1 MTLNIKLF
9 KTLFASSC
17 VLFGLFF
24 IFTNINAQAIP
35 GLLFGGRVVFVDLNP
50 ATVCLPNPTSPG
62 GYLFTIAAPK
72 GGNFIFTPITLPY
85 PNGPTKNI
93 GQAILGKPSPVPT
106 ACLVPCPS
114 IGIPAPGLC
123 PHPATLTTGGAAL
136 PVLFQG
142 SSAI

>member
-1 MTLNIKLF
+1 MTLNTSLF
-9 KTLFASSC
+9 KISLLVGTILASFIILFIK
-17 VLFGLFF
+17 VD
-24 IFTNINAQAIP
+24 AQAIP
-35 GLLFGGRVVFVDLNP
+35 GLLFGGRVVFIDPNP

-62 GYLFTIAAPK
+62 GYLFTIAVPK
-72 GGNFIFTPITLPY
+72 GGNFIFTPATLPY
-85 PNGPTKNI
+85 PNGPTRNI

-106 ACLVPCPS
+106 ACLVPCPA

-123 PHPATLTTGGAAL
+123 PHPATLTTAGAAL